1 MSASSKKKLRKE
13 QEAAILTEKQ
23 LKEQKEAKKLKIYS
37 IIFVAIMLVVAVVGI
52 TVMAVRGV
60 QNSGMI
66 QKNTVAATVND
77 HEIDAIHLNYYYY
90 DTINSTYNNW
100 VNTYGEMAA
109 AYIAMMGLDISKP
122 LDEQP
127 YDEDSTWADYF
138 LEVALDRVKADYT
151 MYDLAK
157 AENFQLTEE
166 QAANVDSRI
175 ANNAFYALYAGYS
188 NVQDYLRA
196 VYGSGANEESFREY
210 VEVSNLANSYYNTY
224 CDSLVYDDAA
234 LRAYEADKFDNY
246 SSFAYDSYYMTYN
259 TYLPEGTKDENGAV
273 TYTDEEKD
281 AARQAMTVDAELLG
295 QCTTTKELDEA
306 IPKLAIN
313 ASNPSATSTKNTNL
327 IYGSVP
333 SAIRE
338 WITDKSR
345 VDGDMS
351 VIPSY
356 LTTNNEDGTENKELY
371 GYYIVVYHSRNDN
384 TELMNN
390 VRHLLVAFEKDDD
403 GNITNKDAAKT
414 EAEGYLKTWTEG
426 AATEESFIELV
437 KAHSDDGS
445 ASTGGL
451 FENIYSGSSYVPSF
465 LNWSIDSSRQVGDA
479 EVIESQYGYHVMY
492 YVGHSE
498 LSYRDSL
505 ITAEMME
512 ADIDEWYNSVME
524 NSTLVVGDTK
534 FIDKHITLAA

>member
-23 LKEQKEAKKLKIYS
+23 QKEQKEAKKLKIYS
-37 IIFVAIMLVVAVVGI
+37 IIFVAIMLAVAITGI
-52 TVMAVRGV
+52 TVMAVKGV
-60 QNSGMI
+60 QNSGVV

-77 HEIDAIHLNYYYY
+77 HEIDAILLNYYYY

-100 VNTYGEMAA
+100 VSTYGEMAS
-109 AYIAMMGLDISKP
+109 AYIAMMGLDVTKP
-122 LDEQP
+122 LDEQI
-127 YDEDSTWADYF
+127 YEGDQTWADYF
-138 LEVALDRVKADYT
+138 LEVALDRVKADFT
-151 MYDLAK
+151 MYDLAM
-157 AENFQLTEE
+157 AENFQLTDE
-166 QAANVDSRI
+166 QAANVDTRI
-175 ANNAFYALYAGYS
+175 SNNAFYALYGGYS
-188 NVQDYLRA
+188 NVKDYLRA
-196 VYGSGANEESFREY
+196 VYGSGASEESFREY
-210 VEVSNLANSYYNTY
+210 VEISNLANAYYLTF
-224 CDSLVYDDAA
+224 CDSVTFDDAA

-273 TYTDEEKD
+273 TYTDEEKE
-281 AARQAMTVDAELLG
+281 AARAALQVDADLLG
-295 QCTTTKELDEA
+295 QCTSTKELDEA

-327 IYGSVP
+327 IYTSVP
-333 SAIRE
+333 SAIRD
-338 WITDKSR
+338 WIADEAR

-371 GYYIVVYHSRNDN
+371 GYYVVVFHSRNDN
-384 TELMNN
+384 TDLMNN
-390 VRHLLVAFEKDDD
+390 VRHLLVAFEKDED
-403 GNITNKDAAKT
+403 GNVINKDEAKA
-414 EAEGYLKTWTEG
+414 EADGYLKTWTEG
-426 AATEESFIELV
+426 EATQDSFIELV
-437 KAHSDDGS
+437 KAHSDDSS

-451 FENIYSGSSYVPSF
+451 FEDIYPGSSYVSSF
-465 LNWSIDSSRQVGDA
+465 LNWSIDANRQEGDA

-505 ITAEMME
+505 ITAELTE
-512 ADIDEWYNSVME
+512 AKIDEWYHSVME
-524 NSTLVVGDTK
+524 NSNLVVGDTS
-534 FIDKHITLAA
+534 FIEKHITLAA